1 MTLDNKMDLL
11 NDKPKPLVIAA
22 ATAAVGNALSSSG
35 SKDTRDSAATMVPTS
50 YIPDGL
56 TSFFELALSLF
67 EPYGPELGCIKPDVV
82 PNQRLDG
89 TADNSKCV
97 K

>member
-1 MTLDNKMDLL
+1 M
-11 NDKPKPLVIAA
+11 IAA
-22 ATAAVGNALSSSG
+22 ATAAAGNPLNSGG

-56 TSFFELALSLF
+56 TGFFELALSLF

-82 PNQRLDG
+82 PNERLDG
-89 TADNSKCV
+89 TPNNSKCV